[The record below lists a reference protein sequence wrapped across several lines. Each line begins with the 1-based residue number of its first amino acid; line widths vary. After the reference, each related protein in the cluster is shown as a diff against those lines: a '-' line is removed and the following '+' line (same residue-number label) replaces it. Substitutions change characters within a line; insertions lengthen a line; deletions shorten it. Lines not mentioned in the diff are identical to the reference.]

1 VSPSPQVKLPAV
13 TGRPGLRPGALLA
26 LALGLA
32 ACAPCG
38 ETQLAQLYFGRG
50 LAGGGEVSEED
61 WAAFVLRELGARFPD
76 GFTVLDATGEWRDPA
91 TGRVSRER
99 TKLVQIAAPASAETR
114 RRLDAVREAYRQA
127 FGQSSVGL
135 VTAPACADF

>member
-1 VSPSPQVKLPAV
+1 MRTHGPRLA
-13 TGRPGLRPGALLA
+13 ALLA

-38 ETQLAQLYFGRG
+38 GTQLAQLYFGRG
-50 LAGGGEVSEED
+50 LAGGGEVSEEA
-61 WAAFVLRELGARFPD
+61 WAAFVARELGTRFPD
-76 GFTVLDATGEWRDPA
+76 GFTVVDAQGQWRDPA
-91 TGRVSRER
+91 SGAVSRER
-99 TKLVQIAAPASAETR
+99 TKLVQIAAPASDETAG
-114 RRLDAVREAYRQA
+114 RLEAVRAAYREA